1 MPEGVVSFATGA
13 WRERR
18 LGLLDTVR
26 RYRV

>member
-1 MPEGVVSFATGA
+1 MPEGVMSFATQA